1 MADHFLNLWQQGLEP
16 LEERVTTGISD
27 PQPENHRCNAILA
40 EAMRKILILCHK
52 DAFPLNGIFPDP
64 GIIGIQQTDIGDMYR
79 IMAM

>member
-1 MADHFLNLWQQGLEP
+1 
-16 LEERVTTGISD
+16 
-27 PQPENHRCNAILA
+27 
-40 EAMRKILILCHK
+40 MRKILILCHK